1 MLQLDIGEGRGEHLA
16 LASARGQKAAV
27 QPSASGSLRSPLV
40 RSSELHERVRRFAR
54 LASDPP
60 LVLPANADDF
70 DTLALDIAR
79 FQAAECPGFARL
91 LEARAGS
98 LDHVDDLP
106 AVPAEA
112 FRLSR
117 VAAHPQE
124 LDSYV
129 FRTSGT
135 TAEQAGQHAI
145 RDIATYVTLALALG
159 RASLFRYVGHA
170 VVVAL
175 APLPTERPS
184 SSLAFMMCLFMQ
196 EFDGRALSPNPTGV
210 PFSALAEERWLMRG
224 GGVDVA
230 GLRRAARVARA
241 RQEPVVLLATSFA
254 FASLLEGD
262 EDEDFDMPRGSIVMI
277 TGGFKGRKTSLDE
290 ASLRRTAARTLKIP
304 EASILA
310 EYGMTELTSQLYEA
324 WTEQPRSAPHDATS
338 RTSAATFWPEV
349 GRVGRYHCPPWLR
362 VSAVDPVTHA
372 RRPAGEVGVAR
383 FVDLGNVD
391 SALCIVTEDLV
402 RVTDAG
408 LELLG
413 RRAGAEPRGCSL
425 PFEGLLKASR
435 GERP

>member
-1 MLQLDIGEGRGEHLA
+1 MQR
-16 LASARGQKAAV
+16 S
-27 QPSASGSLRSPLV
+27 PSTPGTPRSPLA

-60 LVLPANADDF
+60 LVLPTDADDF
-70 DTLALDIAR
+70 ETLALDIAR
-79 FQAAECPGFARL
+79 FQATECPGFARL
-91 LEARAGS
+91 LAARAGS
-98 LDHVDDLP
+98 LDQVDGLP

-112 FRLSR
+112 FRLTR
-117 VAAHPQE
+117 VAAHPEE
-124 LDSYV
+124 LDAYV

-135 TAEQAGQHAI
+135 TAEEAGRHPV
-145 RDIATYVTLALALG
+145 RDIDTYATLALALA
-159 RASLFRYVGHA
+159 RASLFRHIRHA

-175 APLPTERPS
+175 APPPAAKPS

-210 PFSALAEERWLMRG
+210 PFSALATERWLMRAG
-224 GGVDVA
+224 GADVD

-254 FASLLEGD
+254 LASLLESE
-262 EDEDFDMPRGSIVMI
+262 EDDGLDLPRGSIVMI

-290 ASLRRTAARTLKIP
+290 GSLRTAAARMLKIP

-324 WTEQPRSAPHDATS
+324 WTDRGGPSAIS
-338 RTSAATFWPEV
+338 RAASHKTEGPFWPEV
-349 GRVGRYHCPPWLR
+349 GQVGRYHAPPWLR

-372 RRPAGEVGVAR
+372 RVPDGEVGVAR

-391 SALCIVTEDLV
+391 SALCVVTEDLV
-402 RVTDAG
+402 RVTEAG

-413 RRAGAEPRGCSL
+413 RRPGAEPRGCSL
-425 PFEGLLKASR
+425 PFEGLLKGPRS
-435 GERP
+435 ERS